1 MNQKELAR
9 RLLEARQAKQ
19 WTQRNLS
26 KAAKVTETTISH
38 LEAGAIA
45 NPNPRTLRRLAR
57 ALDLSYEELSLQAGI
72 IPPAYHRL
80 VARHP
85 DTVAAH
91 LRTLAGKLT

>member
-1 MNQKELAR
+1 MNQSALAT
-9 RLLEARQAKQ
+9 RLKEARNKASL
-19 WTQRNLS
+19 TQYQLS
-26 KAAKVTETTISH
+26 KKTGIALTTISH
-38 LEAGAIA
+38 LESGAIA
-45 NPNPRTLRRLAR
+45 NPSSATLRRLAR